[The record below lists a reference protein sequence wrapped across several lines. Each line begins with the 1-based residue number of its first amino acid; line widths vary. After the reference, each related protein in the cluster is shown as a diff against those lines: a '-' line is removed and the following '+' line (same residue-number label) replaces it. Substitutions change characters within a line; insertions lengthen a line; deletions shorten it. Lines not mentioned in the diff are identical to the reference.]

1 MLIRPATYQQEELQT
16 PNSVL
21 FVIVLLLALGLLLAL
36 AGCGGNNTTTS
47 LKSVSPQAKSGD
59 APAFAAGMI
68 GLR

>member
-1 MLIRPATYQQEELQT
+1 MIRPATYQEELQT

-36 AGCGGNNTTTS
+36 AGCGGNNTTTK
-47 LKSVSPQAKSGD
+47 LKAANTQVRIGD
-59 APAFAAGMI
+59 APAFAADMI